1 LKTKSYKPWSRE
13 LRVLYLSEG
22 KSLKVYN
29 SLFKTGW
36 FSIVLIVSGSI
47 DFIVGPSTIRITA
60 GQLYSVPSSAK
71 VDSVIS
77 PLSFYLVT
85 STIAFAINNRIIR
98 FGTGYIGLITRQSN
112 FTPILTKAEIKRM
125 VTLVEL
131 LQKKNSSRQGIIFQD
146 EMVQLCFNLI
156 LYEFSAFSY
165 KNIEDT
171 IAVHSR
177 TEKIVMRFIELIQQ
191 HCIKHH
197 DVKFYADSLFVST
210 GHLGKAVRSIT
221 GMSAK
226 HFIEMAIISEAYVLL
241 ANDKLSI
248 TEIGEQLNFS
258 SPSLFSGFFKK
269 YTRMSPTQYRLNLR
283 P

>member
-1 LKTKSYKPWSRE
+1 MKTQSYKPWSRE
-13 LRVLYLSEG
+13 LRVLYISDS
-22 KSLKVYN
+22 KKLKVYN

-36 FSIVLIVSGSI
+36 FSIVLIVSGTI
-47 DFIVGPSTIRITA
+47 DLIVGHSVVRITT

-71 VDSVIS
+71 VGSIIS
-77 PLSFYLVT
+77 PLRFYLVS
-85 STIAFAINNRIIR
+85 STIAFAINNRITR
-98 FGTGYIGLITRQSN
+98 YGNGYIGLITRQSH
-112 FTPILTKAEIKRM
+112 FALTLTKAEVKHT
-125 VTLVEL
+125 VALVEL
-131 LQKKNSSRQGIIFQD
+131 LQKKISNRKDTIFQD
-146 EMVQLCFNLI
+146 EMVQLCFNLL
-156 LYEFSAFSY
+156 LYEFSAFAY

-171 IAVHSR
+171 VAVHSR
-177 TEKIVMRFIELIQQ
+177 TEKIVMRFVELIQQ
-191 HCIKHH
+191 HSIQRH
-197 DVKFYADSLFVST
+197 DVKFYADSLYVST

-226 HFIEMAIISEAYVLL
+226 HFIEMAIISEAYALL

>member
-1 LKTKSYKPWSRE
+1 MKTQSYKPWSRE
-13 LRVLYLSEG
+13 LSVLYLSEG

-47 DFIVGPSTIRITA
+47 DFIVGPSTIRVTA

-77 PLSFYLVT
+77 PLRFYLVT

-112 FTPILTKAEIKRM
+112 FAPILTKAEIKRM

-191 HCIKHH
+191 HSIQHH